1 MTFYKLKI
9 GFIRFS
15 ARIAMLS
22 EIVVINVMAVV
33 ITSTRLVMMFL
44 VNIIK
49 LTILPLLIL
58 IASPTRSNNS
68 YEISILTSPTDYNGE
83 SRRSN

>member
-1 MTFYKLKI
+1 M
-9 GFIRFS
+9 
-15 ARIAMLS
+15 
-22 EIVVINVMAVV
+22 NVV
-33 ITSTRLVMMFL
+33 ITSIRLVMMFL

-68 YEISILTSPTDYNGE
+68 YEIAILTSPIDYSGE
-83 SRRSN
+83 SRRPN